1 MMKIGILGSGFVA
14 DFHMQSFREIGDAKV
29 VAVGSRSR
37 SDDFAAKW
45 GIQKAFKGPDF
56 IEKVCSDSDVEVVDV
71 ALPNFLHLSAVKTC
85 AEKHKDVIV
94 EKPLGRNASEAH
106 EMLKAVN
113 ASGVLHAY
121 AENQLYVPQ
130 IQRAWGLIRNGAIG
144 KVFHVRSREAHF
156 GPHSDW
162 FWDKSL
168 SGGGALLDMGCHSVE
183 VTRKLIG
190 KQPTEVFG
198 WTHTYVHEKRT
209 KAEDESLTLVKYGD
223 GELGQA
229 ENSWTAH
236 GGLDLRYEVFG
247 SEGAIFVDVTR
258 ETGIRTFSVA
268 SEEKVGYIVEKA
280 EVGKGWL
287 NPTWREFEL
296 FGYLDELK
304 DFVDSFRKGE
314 LPKENF
320 NDGLEV
326 NRILDAAYKSASSG
340 RWEPLT
346 TTSLYNTT
354 H

>member
-1 MMKIGILGSGFVA
+1 MVNIGVLGSGFVA
-14 DFHMQSFREIGDAKV
+14 DFHMQSFREISDAKI

-37 SDDFAAKW
+37 SAEFATRW
-45 GIQKAFKGPDF
+45 GIQKAYNGSDF
-56 IEKVCSDSDVEVVDV
+56 IEKVCSDPAVEVVDV
-71 ALPNFLHLSAVKTC
+71 ALPNFLHLPAVKAC
-85 AEKHKDVIV
+85 AENNKAVIV
-94 EKPLGRNASEAH
+94 EKPLGRNSEEASE
-106 EMLKAVN
+106 MLRAVRTG
-113 ASGVLHAY
+113 GVLHAY

-156 GPHSDW
+156 GPHSEW
-162 FWDKSL
+162 FWDKAL

-190 KQPTEVFG
+190 KRPAEVFG
-198 WTHTYVHEKRT
+198 WTHTFVHEKRT

-247 SEGAIFVDVTR
+247 SEGALFIDVTR
-258 ETGIRTFSVA
+258 ETGIRAFSVA
-268 SEEKVGYIVEKA
+268 PEEKVGYIVEKA
-280 EVGKGWL
+280 EVDKGWL

-304 DFVDSFRKGE
+304 DFISSFKRDE
-314 LPKENF
+314 LPNENF

-326 NRILDAAYKSASSG
+326 NRILDAAYMSAATGS
-340 RWEPLT
+340 WEPVV
-346 TTSLYNTT
+346 SN
-354 H
+354 